1 MILVKQSARNPIMST
16 ILPELATELEAKRDR
31 LIKDIQNID
40 HSSVIP
46 DHFDKAK
53 SILYLVDQAK
63 KQHDMASFIRRMITH
78 EQQFG
83 TTENK

>member
-1 MILVKQSARNPIMST
+1 MLVNPIMST

-31 LIKDIQNID
+31 LIKDISNVD

-46 DHFDKAK
+46 DHFDKAT
-53 SILYLVDQAK
+53 SILKLVDQAK
-63 KQHDMASFIRRMITH
+63 KQHDMASFIRRIITH
-78 EQQFG
+78 EEQFG

>member
-1 MILVKQSARNPIMST
+1 MSIMAT
-16 ILPELATELEAKRDR
+16 ILPELANECEAKRDR
-31 LIKDIQNID
+31 LIKDISNVD

-46 DHFDKAK
+46 DHYDKAK

-78 EQQFG
+78 DQQFG
-83 TTENK
+83 SIDNK